1 MMSDVEHFF
10 KSIRILKHHNE
21 FPFSLPVVHE
31 IHRGDKL
38 GEKAEHVKESFEKI
52 ST

>member
-1 MMSDVEHFF
+1 MLSIFF
-10 KSIRILKHHNE
+10 KNIRILKHHNE
-21 FPFSLPVVHE
+21 FPFSLPVAHE
-31 IHRGDKL
+31 THRGDKL